1 MLKNAIAYILRKRS
15 RTVIIFI
22 ILTIVLSC
30 LYSCLNIM
38 KSTINL
44 ENNLYKLS
52 NTSLSITQNNN
63 ENFKT
68 NQFKEI
74 ENIKEIKET
83 IPQYD
88 GLAKSTN
95 IKAVEGM
102 QMIERDDMPEE
113 FRNIFSIEATNNT
126 GKDNLFNSG
135 IFTLIKGRHI
145 EKDDREKIII
155 HEELAQKNN
164 LELNNIELDNT
175 GVNTPDTV
183 GVDANTQQTQGDKSA
198 WDIYTKKTHVIGR
211 TVSIITLVMLVGAP
225 FLIGKLLGAYPDL
238 GAAGKG
244 FLSVGIVWLVS
255 SIAEFLIYT
264 PMLGAGG
271 GYQAFITGNLINMK
285 IPCAVNARDMVGAKT
300 GTPENEII
308 STISIATSSLVTILV
323 LALGVLLMVP
333 LQPVL
338 QSEVLQPAFEN
349 VVPAL
354 FGAMAYKY
362 YRKNMKIAA
371 LPLILMSL
379 LFILVPSLIGSTSFM
394 IVPSGAIAIG
404 VAYLLFRKKNTQN
417 PEQTKADPNSV
428 NTGDE

>member
-1 MLKNAIAYILRKRS
+1 MWKTEKLKTETDIQDGESEAKMKGIK
-15 RTVIIFI
+15 
-22 ILTIVLSC
+22 
-30 LYSCLNIM
+30 IM
-38 KSTINL
+38 
-44 ENNLYKLS
+44 ENN
-52 NTSLSITQNNN
+52 
-63 ENFKT
+63 
-68 NQFKEI
+68 
-74 ENIKEIKET
+74 
-83 IPQYD
+83 
-88 GLAKSTN
+88 
-95 IKAVEGM
+95 V
-102 QMIERDDMPEE
+102 
-113 FRNIFSIEATNNT
+113 
-126 GKDNLFNSG
+126 
-135 IFTLIKGRHI
+135 
-145 EKDDREKIII
+145 
-155 HEELAQKNN
+155 
-164 LELNNIELDNT
+164 ELNNIKLDNT
-175 GVNTPDTV
+175 GVNTPGTV
-183 GVDANTQQTQGDKSA
+183 GADANTQQTQGDKSA

-238 GAAGKG
+238 GAVGKG

-271 GYQAFITGNLINMK
+271 GYLAFITGNLINMK

-404 VAYLLFRKKNTQN
+404 VAYLLFRKKNTQKTT
-417 PEQTKADPNSV
+417 E
-428 NTGDE
+428 E

>member
-1 MLKNAIAYILRKRS
+1 MKGIK
-15 RTVIIFI
+15 
-22 ILTIVLSC
+22 
-30 LYSCLNIM
+30 IM
-38 KSTINL
+38 
-44 ENNLYKLS
+44 E
-52 NTSLSITQNNN
+52 
-63 ENFKT
+63 
-68 NQFKEI
+68 
-74 ENIKEIKET
+74 
-83 IPQYD
+83 
-88 GLAKSTN
+88 
-95 IKAVEGM
+95 
-102 QMIERDDMPEE
+102 
-113 FRNIFSIEATNNT
+113 
-126 GKDNLFNSG
+126 
-135 IFTLIKGRHI
+135 
-145 EKDDREKIII
+145 
-155 HEELAQKNN
+155 NN

-271 GYQAFITGNLINMK
+271 GYLAFITGNLINMK

-404 VAYLLFRKKNTQN
+404 VAYLMFRKKNMQS
-417 PEQTKADPNSV
+417 PEQTKADPDRA

>member
-1 MLKNAIAYILRKRS
+1 M
-15 RTVIIFI
+15 RTD
-22 ILTIVLSC
+22 
-30 LYSCLNIM
+30 IM
-38 KSTINL
+38 KADSTRADNM
-44 ENNLYKLS
+44 KAD
-52 NTSLSITQNNN
+52 SITIDNTEMNN
-63 ENFKT
+63 
-68 NQFKEI
+68 
-74 ENIKEIKET
+74 
-83 IPQYD
+83 
-88 GLAKSTN
+88 G
-95 IKAVEGM
+95 
-102 QMIERDDMPEE
+102 
-113 FRNIFSIEATNNT
+113 EATKEQT
-126 GKDNLFNSG
+126 G
-135 IFTLIKGRHI
+135 
-145 EKDDREKIII
+145 
-155 HEELAQKNN
+155 Q
-164 LELNNIELDNT
+164 
-175 GVNTPDTV
+175 TPDTWQ
-183 GVDANTQQTQGDKSA
+183 A
-198 WDIYTKKTHVIGR
+198 YTKKTHVIGR

-238 GAAGKG
+238 GAVGKG

-271 GYQAFITGNLINMK
+271 GYLAFITGNLINMK

-404 VAYLLFRKKNTQN
+404 VAYLMFRKKNMQS
-417 PEQTKADPNSV
+417 PEQTKADPDRA

>member
-1 MLKNAIAYILRKRS
+1 MKADSTRIDS
-15 RTVIIFI
+15 TRTDNMKADST
-22 ILTIVLSC
+22 TID
-30 LYSCLNIM
+30 
-38 KSTINL
+38 
-44 ENNLYKLS
+44 
-52 NTSLSITQNNN
+52 NT
-63 ENFKT
+63 
-68 NQFKEI
+68 
-74 ENIKEIKET
+74 
-83 IPQYD
+83 
-88 GLAKSTN
+88 
-95 IKAVEGM
+95 
-102 QMIERDDMPEE
+102 
-113 FRNIFSIEATNNT
+113 
-126 GKDNLFNSG
+126 
-135 IFTLIKGRHI
+135 
-145 EKDDREKIII
+145 
-155 HEELAQKNN
+155 
-164 LELNNIELDNT
+164 ELNNVEATKEQT
-175 GVNTPDTV
+175 GQSPDTWQ
-183 GVDANTQQTQGDKSA
+183 A
-198 WDIYTKKTHVIGR
+198 YTKKTHVIGR

-225 FLIGKLLGAYPDL
+225 FLIGELLGAYPDL
-238 GAAGKG
+238 GAVGKG

-271 GYQAFITGNLINMK
+271 GYLAFITGNLINMK

-404 VAYLLFRKKNTQN
+404 VAYLMFRKKNMQS
-417 PEQTKADPNSV
+417 PEQTKADPDRA

>member
-1 MLKNAIAYILRKRS
+1 MESPKLKAESLGRAI
-15 RTVIIFI
+15 
-22 ILTIVLSC
+22 
-30 LYSCLNIM
+30 YSKMKGIKIM
-38 KSTINL
+38 
-44 ENNLYKLS
+44 ENN
-52 NTSLSITQNNN
+52 
-63 ENFKT
+63 
-68 NQFKEI
+68 
-74 ENIKEIKET
+74 
-83 IPQYD
+83 
-88 GLAKSTN
+88 
-95 IKAVEGM
+95 V
-102 QMIERDDMPEE
+102 
-113 FRNIFSIEATNNT
+113 
-126 GKDNLFNSG
+126 
-135 IFTLIKGRHI
+135 
-145 EKDDREKIII
+145 
-155 HEELAQKNN
+155 
-164 LELNNIELDNT
+164 ELNNLELDNT
-175 GVNTPDTV
+175 GVNTPGTV

-238 GAAGKG
+238 GAVGKG

-271 GYQAFITGNLINMK
+271 GYLAFITGNLINMK

-404 VAYLLFRKKNTQN
+404 VAYLLFRKKNTQKTT
-417 PEQTKADPNSV
+417 E
-428 NTGDE
+428 E